1 MLYYKY
7 YYLTVVYMYNIMYC
21 IKCYIC
27 AGFIFALLTT
37 SSVKSPPETF
47 DDINIQSYQRSI
59 LHVFWGSIFSI
70 SQHVLRLDYMRS
82 DLSLSYHRSNRNTSK
97 NTRETSTRYVAI
109 LLKLDSR
116 VLKYTW
122 TFD

>member
-1 MLYYKY
+1 
-7 YYLTVVYMYNIMYC
+7 MYC

-37 SSVKSPPETF
+37 SSVKSPQETF
-47 DDINIQSYQRSI
+47 DDINIQSYQRSV

-82 DLSLSYHRSNRNTSK
+82 DLSLSLITDQ
-97 NTRETSTRYVAI
+97 TETLPKI
-109 LLKLDSR
+109 LAKHQQG
-116 VLKYTW
+116 T
-122 TFD
+122 